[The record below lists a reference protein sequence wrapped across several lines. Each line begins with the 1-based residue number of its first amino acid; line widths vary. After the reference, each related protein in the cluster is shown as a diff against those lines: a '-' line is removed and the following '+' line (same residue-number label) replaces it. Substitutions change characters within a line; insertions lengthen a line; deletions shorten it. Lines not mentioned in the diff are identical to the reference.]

1 MITNKTIIQKVEP
14 YGGIRE
20 LNIYQDKDDV
30 QKGIFWL
37 AVGNPQDEYTISL
50 NFEEFDK
57 IIAEVNN
64 LKENKIIK

>member
-20 LNIYQDKDDV
+20 LNIYQDKEDK

-37 AVGNPQDEYTISL
+37 SVGNPQDEYTIPL

-57 IIAEVNN
+57 LITEVNN
-64 LKENKIIK
+64 LKKKVI